1 MRKFLI
7 IILSL
12 ITLSANAQIKDTI
25 LNSTLGRSSQ
35 QNVLKTIQAN
45 EYAFTETS
53 ETIACSDVEFAGY
66 GWEKVVFYFY
76 KQVLY
81 KVVFESPY
89 VISENE
95 IKSWN
100 RPTKRSD
107 IMKAIREAAKSK
119 YHKYEKGFWSF
130 QDGVTKLD
138 FGLTS
143 RMTYENIRLAAK
155 VSKESLDDI

>member
-89 VISENE
+89 VISEKE

-107 IMKAIREAAKSK
+107 IMKAIREAANFIILYVLLEVNRLLVFSGWSNKV
-119 YHKYEKGFWSF
+119 GFWINF
-130 QDGVTKLD
+130 
-138 FGLTS
+138 
-143 RMTYENIRLAAK
+143 END
-155 VSKESLDDI
+155 V